1 MSTCEMKNSLFDRFS
16 LSEHCTAP
24 LATLPT
30 MASRERR
37 LDHGAVTLMRED
49 AERFVAW
56 VCLCLWDTPALSGVT
71 VRDIF
76 ERLEHGIPCEVKGIV
91 EVRNGVIL
99 VRLPGGICVVRPIGW
114 IKREEPGVKRPAM
127 DWLHVEWADWPTGEE
142 FIAEAGRLG
151 E

>member
-76 ERLEHGIPCEVKGIV
+76 ERLERGTPCTIGSIDVG
-91 EVRNGVIL
+91 NGAIL
-99 VRLPGGICVVRPIGW
+99 VRLPGGICVVRPTGW
-114 IKREEPGVKRPAM
+114 IKCDKPGVKHPVM
-127 DWLHVEWADWPTGEE
+127 DWLHIEWAVTPPCDLYVVYD
-142 FIAEAGRLG
+142 GRPG
-151 E
+151 V